1 MSKGLRT
8 GLMIILTLFLILCGV
23 RVVTVKLPYW
33 KSQQTY
39 HRTSGQYT
47 APQRPDSVKTEK
59 AEKEPETTA
68 GNTGDAR
75 DPKRADHAPISVDFD
90 ALRKVNEDVVAW
102 IYCEGT
108 LIDYPVLHGETN
120 DTYLYTLYT
129 GEYNPSGS
137 IFSDCSNAKGVVDSN
152 IILYGHHMLDGSMF
166 ASLKNWFDQ
175 GYYDAHPVMWY
186 LTPEQDYRVD
196 LFAGYSTTADS
207 WVYTIYQGPS
217 IQFDSYLQVVR
228 NSSVFTTDVEL
239 DGNAHYLVLSTC
251 AYNWDEYGDYRTVLH
266 GKLVPVD

>member
-8 GLMIILTLFLILCGV
+8 GLMIILALFLILCGV

-68 GNTGDAR
+68 GNTEDAG

-239 DGNAHYLVLSTC
+239 DGNAHYLLLSTC
-251 AYNWDEYGDYRTVLH
+251 AYNGDEYGDFRTVLH

>member
-1 MSKGLRT
+1 MNKGLRT
-8 GLMIILTLFLILCGV
+8 GLMVILALFLIACGV
-23 RVVTVKLPYW
+23 RVVVVKLPYW

-39 HRTSGQYT
+39 HRTAGQYT
-47 APQRPDSVKTEK
+47 QPQSTVSVKTEQ
-59 AEKEPETTA
+59 EPENKA
-68 GNTGDAR
+68 GKTEETK
-75 DPKRADHAPISVDFD
+75 DPKRAEHAPIKVDFD
-90 ALRKVNEDVVAW
+90 ALRKVNEDVIGW
-102 IYCEGT
+102 IYCEDT
-108 LIDYPVLHGETN
+108 VIDYPVLHGEKN

-137 IFSDCSNAKGVVDSN
+137 IFADCTNAKGVVDSN

-166 ASLKNWFDQ
+166 ASLTNWFKQD
-175 GYYDAHPVMWY
+175 YYDAHPVMWF

-196 LFAGYSTTADS
+196 LFSGYTTTADS

-239 DGNAHYLVLSTC
+239 DGNAHYLLLSTC
-251 AYNWDEYGDYRTVLH
+251 AYNGDEYGEYRTVLH
-266 GKLVPVD
+266 GKLVPVG